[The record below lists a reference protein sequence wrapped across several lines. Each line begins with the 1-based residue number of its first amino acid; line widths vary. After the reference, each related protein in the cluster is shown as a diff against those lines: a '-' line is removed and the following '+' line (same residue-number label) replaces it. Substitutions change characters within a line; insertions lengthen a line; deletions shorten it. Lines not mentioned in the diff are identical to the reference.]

1 MASLAQL
8 QSYRATAGA
17 RYLAAI
23 VELRAAYVE
32 LASLEAGLSNRNIGG
47 TGYVAALTTFRGDLD
62 AIPPEMQHPIYAPGA
77 RAGMVQEVRSGLDA
91 IIAAFP
97 TPDEE

>member
-32 LASLEAGLSNRNIGG
+32 LSGLEGALINANVGGLSDG
-47 TGYVAALTTFRGDLD
+47 ALQRFRGDAD
-62 AIPPEMQHPIYAPGA
+62 GIPEQLQHPIYAPGH
-77 RAGMVQEVRSGLDA
+77 RAGMAAEARAAAEQH
-91 IIAAFP
+91 IAEFP